1 MEKLKFGY
9 FNYSWSVTI
18 EDLKL
23 VALVQLQS
31 S

>member
-1 MEKLKFGY
+1 MEELKFEY
-9 FNYSWSVTI
+9 FNYSWSVTDK
-18 EDLKL
+18 ELKL